1 MGKGDGS
8 LTAINWYLTCSRLSC
23 HLLEVGIYKERAD
36 IEVIKSSLLKEQ
48 NPIADCYGMGKQAGA
63 TDTKEV
69 SKTDVLTPVKIMYI
83 NMVMPRQWYKI
94 VLNRTL
100 LFIIFIFTQNS
111 AHNYYN
117 CNFKKQFLHR
127 EFLN

>member
-1 MGKGDGS
+1 M
-8 LTAINWYLTCSRLSC
+8 SC

-36 IEVIKSSLLKEQ
+36 VEVIKSSLLKEQ

-100 LFIIFIFTQNS
+100 LFIFIFTQNS

-117 CNFKKQFLHR
+117 CNFKKQFYI
-127 EFLN
+127 ESFTN

>member
-8 LTAINWYLTCSRLSC
+8 LTAINWYLTCSRLAC
-23 HLLEVGIYKERAD
+23 DLLEVGIYKERAD

-117 CNFKKQFLHR
+117 CNFKKQFYI
-127 EFLN
+127 ESFIN

>member
-48 NPIADCYGMGKQAGA
+48 NPIADCYRMGKQPGA

-69 SKTDVLTPVKIMYI
+69 SKTDV
-83 NMVMPRQWYKI
+83 
-94 VLNRTL
+94 
-100 LFIIFIFTQNS
+100 FISSRNYVYQYGDATAVVQHGSEQNPIFHFIYFYS
-111 AHNYYN
+111 
-117 CNFKKQFLHR
+117 K
-127 EFLN
+127 

>member
-1 MGKGDGS
+1 
-8 LTAINWYLTCSRLSC
+8 
-23 HLLEVGIYKERAD
+23 
-36 IEVIKSSLLKEQ
+36 
-48 NPIADCYGMGKQAGA
+48 MGKQAGA

-117 CNFKKQFLHR
+117 CNFKKQFYIKVFKLKVKVIVY
-127 EFLN
+127 FI

>member
-1 MGKGDGS
+1 M
-8 LTAINWYLTCSRLSC
+8 IC
-23 HLLEVGIYKERAD
+23 KERAD

-117 CNFKKQFLHR
+117 CNFKKQFLHQ
-127 EFLN
+127 EF

>member
-8 LTAINWYLTCSRLSC
+8 LTAINWYLTCSRLAC
-23 HLLEVGIYKERAD
+23 HLLEVGLYKERAD
-36 IEVIKSSLLKEQ
+36 IEVIKSCLLIEK
-48 NPIADCYGMGKQAGA
+48 NSIADCYRMENYSGA
-63 TDTKEV
+63 TNTKRCQKQMFL
-69 SKTDVLTPVKIMYI
+69 SPVKIMYI
-83 NMVMPRQWYKI
+83 NMVMPRQWYKM

-117 CNFKKQFLHR
+117 CNFKKQFLTKS
-127 EFLN
+127 FYS